1 MTRQLLEGLSKVG
14 LGRPSDAVMRATFF
28 RHFCAGETL
37 AGVGDVVG
45 QYERSGVRCIFDY
58 SVEVHFF
65 PPPHRLALLE

>member
-1 MTRQLLEGLSKVG
+1 LICGEQ
-14 LGRPSDAVMRATFF
+14 RATFF

-58 SVEVHFF
+58 SVEVHLF
-65 PPPHRLALLE
+65 PPLHRLALLE